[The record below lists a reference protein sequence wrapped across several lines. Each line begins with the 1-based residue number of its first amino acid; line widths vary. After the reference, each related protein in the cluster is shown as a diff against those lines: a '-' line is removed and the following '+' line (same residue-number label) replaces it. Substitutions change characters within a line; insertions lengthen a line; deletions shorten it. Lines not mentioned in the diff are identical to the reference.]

1 MYSKYVYVKKD
12 NAETECEVHISIN
25 TTAWCIMDSKSR
37 YCTIFRLQYD
47 GIQKFDTENL
57 KN

>member
-25 TTAWCIMDSKSR
+25 TTARCIMMLTPKVGTAQFLDYNTMGSKSL
-37 YCTIFRLQYD
+37 T
-47 GIQKFDTENL
+47 L
-57 KN
+57 KI